1 LSATEINNIYLAN
14 PMLAH
19 RYSFSTNAPAVW
31 DSIGMAHGI
40 LAGNATNTNGA
51 LSLDGA
57 GGDYANLPPGL
68 ISGSSALT
76 LEFWATLGANSSWA
90 DVFDSGNIANN
101 AAQDY
106 FDFCPHNGSS
116 GQQLDMIAGSVARLI
131 IPGTLDSRTVHVA
144 AICDPANKY
153 MAVFTNGVLEA
164 ALTNTIPL
172 LSSVSNAW
180 TFIGRPL
187 TFGYPYLNGTIDEL
201 RLYDGRL
208 TPQQIAAD
216 DLAGPNVLAAPPIAT
231 NSTNIT
237 YTVSGNTLTLSWP
250 ADHIGWQLQIQTN
263 NLAAGLSTNWF
274 VVPNSTATNSVTE
287 PVNLINGCVFYRLS
301 YPL

>member
-1 LSATEINNIYLAN
+1 
-14 PMLAH
+14 
-19 RYSFSTNAPAVW
+19 
-31 DSIGMAHGI
+31 MAHGI
-40 LAGNATNTNGA
+40 LVGNATNTNNA
-51 LSLDGA
+51 LILTGVT
-57 GGDYANLPPGL
+57 GGYVNLPPGL

-76 LEFWATLGANSSWA
+76 LEFWVTLGANSSWA

-116 GQQLDMIAGSVARLI
+116 GQQLDLVASSVARLI
-131 IPGTLDSRTVHVA
+131 IPGTLDSRTVHVD

-153 MAVFTNGVLEA
+153 VAVFTNGVLEA
-164 ALTNTIPL
+164 ALTNTISP

-187 TFGYPYLNGTIDEL
+187 TSGYPYLNGTIDEL

-216 DLAGPNVLAAPPIAT
+216 DLAGPNVLAVLPIAT

-237 YTVSGNTLTLSWP
+237 YTVNGGTLTLSWP
-250 ADHIGWQLQIQTN
+250 TDHIGWQLQIQTN
-263 NLAAGLSTNWF
+263 NLAMGLSTNWI
-274 VVPNSTATNSVTE
+274 VVPNSTTTNSMTV
-287 PVNLINGCVFYRLS
+287 PVNLINDCTFYRLS
-301 YPL
+301 YP